1 MNQESEFPF
10 DRARI
15 VTREENQKFRA
26 AITEQFGLNLK
37 KRGRPSKEEE
47 DKYEPISI
55 RLHPK
60 ILVWAKEEAQKQG
73 IGYQTVI
80 NELLLAQISRS

>member
-10 DRARI
+10 ERARR
-15 VTREENQKFRA
+15 VTPAENQEFRDGLV
-26 AITEQFGLNLK
+26 EQFGIDLK
-37 KRGRPSKEEE
+37 KRGRPIKEEE
-47 DKYEPISI
+47 KYAPISI

-60 ILVWAKEEAQKQG
+60 ILAWAKEEAKQRG

-80 NELLLAQISRS
+80 NEFLLSQIG